1 MPPFWWVAETGRWVA
16 SAAPTTSTVPRD
28 IGGPPVQQ
36 HLHDRRVGEVVV
48 DDQVRHDDFV
58 PQVARLIALA
68 AGALVTILGLV
79 ALFGID
85 WDAAEPDSPITEI
98 GDMTFTPVVAGA
110 TALLGVLLLAAAASR
125 NGEGRVALGAI
136 TGCLGAAIV
145 LADLEPRWHV
155 TEAQGWV
162 LVAVGIVFVLAGI
175 LDRSDTVVSRRQQ
188 VIDVR

>member
-1 MPPFWWVAETGRWVA
+1 MQERGVE
-16 SAAPTTSTVPRD
+16 
-28 IGGPPVQQ
+28 Q
-36 HLHDRRVGEVVV
+36 VVV
-48 DDQVRHDDFV
+48 DDQVRHDDGV

-68 AGALVTILGLV
+68 AGAIVTILGLV

-85 WDAAEPDSPITEI
+85 WDVAELDSPITEI

-110 TALLGVLLLAAAASR
+110 TTLLGVLLLAAAASR

-155 TEAQGWV
+155 TETQGWI
-162 LVAVGIVFVLAGI
+162 LVAVGIVFVVAGI
-175 LDRSDTVVSRRQQ
+175 LDRGDTVVSRRQQ
-188 VIDVR
+188 VVDLR

>member
-1 MPPFWWVAETGRWVA
+1 MEVL
-16 SAAPTTSTVPRD
+16 TVRT
-28 IGGPPVQQ
+28 
-36 HLHDRRVGEVVV
+36 HDQRVEEVVV
-48 DDQVRHDDFV
+48 DDQVRHDEGV

-85 WDAAEPDSPITEI
+85 WDVAELDSPVTEI

-110 TALLGVLLLAAAASR
+110 TTLLGVLLLAAAASR

-136 TGCLGAAIV
+136 TGSLGAAIV
-145 LADLEPRWHV
+145 LADLEGRWNV

-162 LVAVGIVFVLAGI
+162 LVAVGIVFVVAGI
-175 LDRSDTVVSRRQQ
+175 MDRGDTTVSRRQQ
-188 VIDVR
+188 VVDVR